1 MEHGIYQKM
10 ITYHKKNI
18 IILLLLLCAIS
29 LYGIVYNANQDK
41 KSAEHLIELGKN
53 NPEFLKFH
61 PEVGDENYT
70 LDKTDSLNFAFRV
83 LYSDPLKSFAYLII
97 FIIIFFSTRHFYNII
112 KTGMLKD
119 MVLRESYWSVLN
131 KQIYGSYIY
140 SFIPIIFMIILILMS
155 CVYHFDLD
163 FLSTCKNEYL
173 CYIPH
178 LSIGFVL
185 SLIYNLIVISL
196 YYINVSIIMLKHS
209 KNYVLNIIT
218 SFLVILGI
226 ELFMQCGIGP
236 ILASTT
242 GDVGFGNLLSSANLW
257 YYDSV
262 SYLQTICYTTSSF
275 LISFLIMKKQFKN
288 KEKVYTLNAK

>member
-1 MEHGIYQKM
+1 M

-29 LYGIVYNANQDK
+29 LYGIAHNAIQDK

-178 LSIGFVL
+178 LSIRFVL
-185 SLIYNLIVISL
+185 SLIYNLIMISL
-196 YYINVSIIMLKHS
+196 YYINVSIIMFKHS
-209 KNYVLNIIT
+209 KNFVLNIIT

-226 ELFMQCGIGP
+226 ELFMQCVIGP

-242 GDVGFGNLLSSANLW
+242 GDVGFGNLFSSANLW

-288 KEKVYTLNAK
+288 KEKVYTLNVK

>member
-1 MEHGIYQKM
+1 M

-29 LYGIVYNANQDK
+29 LYGIAHNAIQDK

-185 SLIYNLIVISL
+185 SLIYNLIMISL
-196 YYINVSIIMLKHS
+196 YYINVSIIMFKHS
-209 KNYVLNIIT
+209 KNFVLNIIT

-226 ELFMQCGIGP
+226 ELFMQCVIGP

-242 GDVGFGNLLSSANLW
+242 GDVGFGNLFSSANLW

-288 KEKVYTLNAK
+288 KEKVYTLNVK

>member
-1 MEHGIYQKM
+1 M

-29 LYGIVYNANQDK
+29 LYGIAHNAIQDK

-178 LSIGFVL
+178 LSIRFVL

-196 YYINVSIIMLKHS
+196 YYINVSIIMFKHS
-209 KNYVLNIIT
+209 KNFVLNIIT

-226 ELFMQCGIGP
+226 ELFMQCVIGP

-242 GDVGFGNLLSSANLW
+242 GDVGFGNLFSSANLW

-288 KEKVYTLNAK
+288 KEKVYTLNVK

>member
-1 MEHGIYQKM
+1 M

-178 LSIGFVL
+178 LSIRFVL
-185 SLIYNLIVISL
+185 SLIYNLIMISL
-196 YYINVSIIMLKHS
+196 YYINVSIIMFKHS
-209 KNYVLNIIT
+209 KNFVLNIIT

-226 ELFMQCGIGP
+226 ELFMQCVIGP

-242 GDVGFGNLLSSANLW
+242 GDVGFGNLFSSANLW

-288 KEKVYTLNAK
+288 KEKVYTLNVK

>member
-1 MEHGIYQKM
+1 
-10 ITYHKKNI
+10 
-18 IILLLLLCAIS
+18 
-29 LYGIVYNANQDK
+29 
-41 KSAEHLIELGKN
+41 
-53 NPEFLKFH
+53 
-61 PEVGDENYT
+61 
-70 LDKTDSLNFAFRV
+70 
-83 LYSDPLKSFAYLII
+83 
-97 FIIIFFSTRHFYNII
+97 
-112 KTGMLKD
+112 
-119 MVLRESYWSVLN
+119 
-131 KQIYGSYIY
+131 
-140 SFIPIIFMIILILMS
+140 MS

-185 SLIYNLIVISL
+185 SLIYNLIMISL
-196 YYINVSIIMLKHS
+196 YYINVSIIMFKYS
-209 KNYVLNIIT
+209 KNFVLNVII

-226 ELFMQCGIGP
+226 ELFMQCVIGP

-242 GDVGFGNLLSSANLW
+242 GDVGFGNLFSSANLW

-288 KEKVYTLNAK
+288 KEKVYTLNVK

>member
-1 MEHGIYQKM
+1 M

-41 KSAEHLIELGKN
+41 KNAEHLIELGKN
-53 NPEFLKFH
+53 NPEFLKLH

-97 FIIIFFSTRHFYNII
+97 FIIIFFSTRHFYHII

-163 FLSTCKNEYL
+163 FMSTCKNEYL

-185 SLIYNLIVISL
+185 SLIYNLIMISL
-196 YYINVSIIMLKHS
+196 YYINVSIIMFKYS
-209 KNYVLNIIT
+209 KNFVLNVIT

-226 ELFMQCGIGP
+226 ELFMQCVIGP
-236 ILASTT
+236 ILAQTT
-242 GDVGFGNLLSSANLW
+242 GDVGFGNLFSSANLW

-288 KEKVYTLNAK
+288 KEKAYTLNVK